1 MFAEPN
7 ADTAENIVKLTETNK
22 KKTQQTGIF
31 VKLVDFSFQICI
43 NFVQHQSGVYEIC
56 VFEGVMSGLATR
68 SEQSI
73 ATSLG
78 FYSKPNDFRAFLTEV
93 TSFIREVTAHH
104 IHGLHW
110 ELSSHL
116 CIQTVKTD

>member
-43 NFVQHQSGVYEIC
+43 FLFSINPGYMRFV
-56 VFEGVMSGLATR
+56 
-68 SEQSI
+68 
-73 ATSLG
+73 SL
-78 FYSKPNDFRAFLTEV
+78 K
-93 TSFIREVTAHH
+93 
-104 IHGLHW
+104 
-110 ELSSHL
+110 EL
-116 CIQTVKTD
+116 